1 MHIAIVTAGGAGMF
15 CGSCMHDNTLARA
28 LLARGERVTLIP
40 TYTPIRVDEKNVS
53 QERVLLGGI
62 NLYLDTHV
70 PGWGYLPRIVKGWL
84 DSPAIIKLATRISV
98 SADARKLGKI
108 TVAML
113 KGDHGPQ
120 QAEVEDFANYIAN
133 ELKPDVVL
141 YSNALLVGTLRRLK
155 EKFAGPVVCLLQGDD
170 IFLQDLIEPWRS
182 QAFAILHRECERF
195 DAVLTHSIYY
205 RDFMADYLRIPP
217 EKMHV
222 VPLGIDLA
230 GHDGEPRE
238 VGGSSFTIGY
248 FARICPEKGLHNLVA
263 AFRILRSRRPD
274 LPLRLH
280 AGGYLGVR
288 DQKWFEA
295 LQKDA
300 ADLGDSFQYIGS
312 PASHQEKVDFLK
324 SVDLFSVPTDY
335 REPKGL
341 YVLEA
346 LANGVPVVQPLH
358 GSFPELI
365 EATGGGLLVQPQDPE
380 HLASVLGQLLDDTQ
394 LRRKLAT
401 NGRRAVHEKFSPPV
415 MAENTLKVLEGLVA
429 RSAKGA

>member
-62 NLYLDTHV
+62 NLYLDTQV
-70 PGWGYLPRIVKGWL
+70 PGWGRLPRLLKGWL
-84 DSPAIIKLATRISV
+84 DSPAIIRLATRFSV
-98 SADARKLGKI
+98 SADARKLGKM

-113 KGDHGPQ
+113 QGDHGPQ
-120 QAEVEDFANYIAN
+120 QTEVEDFANYIAN

-170 IFLQDLIEPWRS
+170 IFLQDLIEPWKSR
-182 QAFAILHRECERF
+182 AFAILYRECEQF
-195 DAVLTHSIYY
+195 DAVLTHSGYY
-205 RDFMADYLRIPP
+205 RDFMADYLRIPV

-230 GHDGEPRE
+230 GHDGEPRAE
-238 VGGSSFTIGY
+238 ASSPFTIGY

-263 AFRILRSRRPD
+263 AFRILRSQRPD

-288 DQKWFEA
+288 DQKWFES

-300 ADLGDSFQYIGS
+300 SDLGESFQYIGS
-312 PASHQEKVDFLK
+312 PASHQEKVAFFK

-335 REPKGL
+335 HEPKGL

-358 GSFPELI
+358 GGFPELI
-365 EATGGGLLVQPQDPE
+365 EATGGGLLVKPQDPE
-380 HLASVLGQLLDDTQ
+380 HLAAVLGQLIDDSR

-401 NGRRAVHEKFSPPV
+401 NGRRAVHERFNPQV
-415 MAENTLKVLEGLVA
+415 MAENTLKVLEGLVPRFA
-429 RSAKGA
+429 D